1 MHVQCVACVCISSS
15 FIPIPCTCTC
25 AVHVHVYTAVCVFTV
40 EDDID
45 DGFEHEAGAVEESF
59 KVQYV

>member
-25 AVHVHVYTAVCVFTV
+25 AVHVYTAVCVFTV